1 VAGFQTFGR
10 GRFWVFANSRE
21 PGAKQKTFGAAFATA
36 TSPASY
42 LASKNPQVFMGGFFN
57 AWTKCGRGGM
67 EEGYY
72 LLPTEILF
80 LAYREVAPA
89 AYRSGWHPNEPAT
102 SGLTKTTFSWKSH
115 SEKLRQTV
123 L

>member
-1 VAGFQTFGR
+1 LQAGG
-10 GRFWVFANSRE
+10 RE

-89 AYRSGWHPNEPAT
+89 ARGQPAT
-102 SGLTKTTFSWKSH
+102 SGLTKTTFSWKELAAAS
-115 SEKLRQTV
+115 SARSLLLGTV
-123 L
+123 LFM